1 MMYIPWFGGRGRS
14 VEAKEKKKV
23 SVEFRLGGGKKVR
36 KEEKTDDHRWG
47 KGGTTSGPKWMETWR
62 PQRLW
67 GRRRDHDGVKKRE
80 KKKRKKEKSGR

>member
-1 MMYIPWFGGRGRS
+1 MSHDVHTMVWGEGDAALRQ
-14 VEAKEKKKV
+14 KKKKSV
-23 SVEFRLGGGKKVR
+23 SGGGKKVR

-47 KGGTTSGPKWMETWR
+47 KGGTTSGPRWMETWR

-80 KKKRKKEKSGR
+80 KKKKKKEKSGR